1 MRIVI
6 VGAGQAAASM
16 AARLR
21 AKGHDGEIV
30 VIGAEPAAPYQRP
43 PLSKAYLLGQMG
55 QDRLVLRGD
64 DWWRDQRIALRLG
77 ETAKALDA
85 ARRVVVTDRG
95 EVTYD
100 ALALTTGAHARR
112 LPAAMGG
119 DLPGVHVIRTL
130 ADVDALA
137 PQMRPG
143 RRLIVIGGGYIGLEA
158 AAVARKLDL
167 SVTLIEAAPRILGR
181 VAVAETADMIRTLH
195 LAHGVRILEGTGISR
210 ITGSDRATGVALTDG
225 RDLPAHL
232 PADLIVTGIGVLPE
246 TDLAQTAGLVLDN
259 GIATDALGRSSDP
272 AIWAAGDCASF
283 PWQGGRLRLES
294 VGNAIDMAEAV
305 ADNILGANTPYHPK
319 PWFWSDQFDAKLQ
332 IAGLG
337 IGHDRIV
344 TRAGDGQHGGSVWY
358 FREKR
363 LIAVDALNDA
373 RAYMIGKRL
382 IEAGRSPDPEAI
394 PTTPDLKALLA

>member
-1 MRIVI
+1 MKIVI

-21 AKGHDGEIV
+21 ASGHEGEIV
-30 VIGAEPAAPYQRP
+30 LIGAEPAPPYQRP
-43 PLSKAYLLGQMG
+43 PLSKAYLLGQMEL
-55 QDRLVLRGD
+55 DRLMLRAPG
-64 DWWRDQRIALRLG
+64 WWDDQRITLRLG
-77 ETAKALDA
+77 ETAMAIDPAL
-85 ARRVVVTDRG
+85 RVVTTDKG
-95 EVTYD
+95 EVGYD
-100 ALALTTGAHARR
+100 RLALTIGASARR

-119 DLPGVHVIRTL
+119 DLPGVHVIRSL

-137 PQMRPG
+137 PRMQPG

-167 SVTLIEAAPRILGR
+167 SVTLVEAAPRILGR
-181 VAVAETADMIRTLH
+181 VAAAETADLIRTLH
-195 LAHGVRILEGTGISR
+195 RAHGVEILEGTGISR
-210 ITGSDRATGVALTDG
+210 ITGTDRATGVALTDG
-225 RDLPAHL
+225 RELA
-232 PADLIVTGIGVLPE
+232 ADLIVTGIGVLPE
-246 TDLAQTAGLVLDN
+246 TALAQTAGLALDN
-259 GIATDALGRSSDP
+259 GIATDALGRTSDP

-305 ADNILGANTPYHPK
+305 ADNILGADTPYRPK

-337 IGHDRIV
+337 SGHDRIV
-344 TRAGDGQHGGSVWY
+344 TRPGDGQHGGSVWY
-358 FREKR
+358 FRDGR

-382 IEAGRSPDPEAI
+382 IEAGRSPDPDAI
-394 PTTPDLKALLA
+394 AATPDLKSLLA

>member
-1 MRIVI
+1 MKIVI

-21 AKGHDGEIV
+21 AKGHDGEITL
-30 VIGAEPAAPYQRP
+30 IGSEPVAPYQRP

-55 QDRLVLRGD
+55 LDRLALRSPE
-64 DWWRDQRIALRLG
+64 WWVDQDITLRLG
-77 ETAKALDA
+77 ESATAIDPI
-85 ARRVVVTDRG
+85 RRVVATDKG
-95 EVTYD
+95 EVGYD
-100 ALALTTGAHARR
+100 ALALTLGASARR

-119 DLPGVHVIRTL
+119 ELPGVHVIRNL
-130 ADVDALA
+130 ADVDAMV
-137 PQMRPG
+137 PQMQGG

-167 SVTLIEAAPRILGR
+167 SVTVIEAAPRILGR
-181 VAVAETADMIRTLH
+181 VAAAETADMIRALH
-195 LAHGVRILEGTGISR
+195 LSHGVEVLEGTGISR
-210 ITGSDRATGVALTDG
+210 ITGTDHARGVALNDG
-225 RDLPAHL
+225 REL

-246 TDLAQTAGLVLDN
+246 TALAQTAGLALDN
-259 GIATDALGRSSDP
+259 GIATDVMGRTSDP

-305 ADNILGANTPYHPK
+305 ADNILGADRPYHPK

-337 IGHDRIV
+337 TGHDRIV
-344 TRAGDGQHGGSVWY
+344 KRPGDGQHGGSVWY
-358 FREKR
+358 YRDNY

-382 IEAGRSPDPEAI
+382 IEAGRSPDPDAI
-394 PTTPDLKALLA
+394 ATTTDLKALLA